1 MPEPIPASP
10 HAAPAPAAGERV
22 PRPPP
27 RSSWDGGGDRSHV
40 RTFVLAAGLTA
51 AIGLGALAV
60 HEDVGAWWRH
70 KFGPPLTTD
79 EMRARVAACERSGDL
94 ACAQDTL
101 TELLRR
107 RPDDGGARAQ
117 LGLVMHH
124 RDDDAHAV
132 VEFKRA
138 IDGGEG
144 AYDLFAWY
152 ADSLAGVGRDGEAVD
167 WSYRALAIVPGLVDV
182 RGKLARLLVA
192 QGRPY
197 EALSL
202 LESFDADAAAQGR
215 EGYFEG
221 QRIAIESGLAT
232 GAPAA
237 TASGAAR
244 PEATSLRLPAMGGH
258 FYAPVALG
266 GGRPLAFLVDT
277 GATVTAVTPELLDA
291 ARAGYRVLQPAVTM
305 TTADGRKVTA
315 QGIAIATLAVGPY
328 VLHDVA
334 AVRCAHCTALLG
346 QSALSRFDLR
356 SSRAQGVEFLTMT
369 PRGGV

>member
-1 MPEPIPASP
+1 MPEPTFDPTLPDPSP
-10 HAAPAPAAGERV
+10 TGSDKSMR
-22 PRPPP
+22 PP
-27 RSSWDGGGDRSHV
+27 RSAWDSGSDRSHV
-40 RTFVLAAGLTA
+40 KTFVLAAGLMA

-60 HEDVGAWWRH
+60 HADVASLWRQ
-70 KFGPPLTTD
+70 KFGPPLTSD
-79 EMRARVAACERSGDL
+79 EMRERVAGCERDADF

-101 TELLRR
+101 TELLKRH
-107 RPDDGGARAQ
+107 PDDGVARAH

-144 AYDLFAWY
+144 TYDLFAWY
-152 ADSLAGVGRDGEAVD
+152 ADSLARVGRDAEAVD
-167 WSYRALAIVPGLVDV
+167 WSYKSLAIVPKLVDV
-182 RGKLARLLVA
+182 RGKLAKLLVA

-202 LESFDADAAAQGR
+202 LESFDADAAASGGQ
-215 EGYFEG
+215 GYFEG
-221 QRIAIESGLAT
+221 QRIAIESALT
-232 GAPAA
+232 SGAPAN
-237 TASGAAR
+237 AA
-244 PEATSLRLPAMGGH
+244 ESKSLRLPAMGSH

-277 GATVTAVTPELLDA
+277 GATVSTVTPELLNESKA
-291 ARAGYRVLQPAVTM
+291 EYRVLQPVVTM

-315 QGIAIATLAVGPY
+315 QGIVIASMSVGPY
-328 VLHDVA
+328 VLHDVP
-334 AVRCAHCTALLG
+334 AVRCAHCVALLG
-346 QSALSRFDLR
+346 QSSLSHFDLR
-356 SSRAQGVEFLTMT
+356 SSRTQGVEFLTMT

>member
-1 MPEPIPASP
+1 MPEPTFDPALPDPSP
-10 HAAPAPAAGERV
+10 TGGEKSMR
-22 PRPPP
+22 PP
-27 RSSWDGGGDRSHV
+27 RSAWDSGGDRSHV
-40 RTFVLAAGLTA
+40 KTFVLAAGLMA
-51 AIGLGALAV
+51 AIGLGALAM
-60 HEDVGAWWRH
+60 HADVASLWRQ

-79 EMRARVAACERSGDL
+79 EMRARVATCERDADF

-101 TELLRR
+101 TALLQRQ
-107 RPDDGGARAQ
+107 PDDGVARAH

-144 AYDLFAWY
+144 TYDLFAWY
-152 ADSLAGVGRDGEAVD
+152 ADSLARVGRDAEAVD
-167 WSYRALAIVPGLVDV
+167 WSYKSLAIVPRLVDV
-182 RGKLARLLVA
+182 RGKLAKLLVA

-202 LESFDADAAAQGR
+202 LESFDADAAASGR
-215 EGYFEG
+215 QGYFEG
-221 QRIAIESGLAT
+221 QRIAIESALTNRA
-232 GAPAA
+232 APNA
-237 TASGAAR
+237 G
-244 PEATSLRLPAMGGH
+244 EAKSLRLPAMGSH

-277 GATVTAVTPELLDA
+277 GATVSTVTPELLDEA
-291 ARAGYRVLQPAVTM
+291 KAEYRVRQPVVTM

-315 QGIAIATLAVGPY
+315 QGIVIASMSVGPY
-328 VLHDVA
+328 VLHDVP
-334 AVRCAHCTALLG
+334 AVRCAHCIALLG
-346 QSALSRFDLR
+346 QSSLSHFDLR
-356 SSRAQGVEFLTMT
+356 SSRTQGVEFLTMT